1 MGLSGNRQSAG
12 WHGRRVIASRCSAV
26 AGYTCDGLPSSLCL
40 RRPMTAHRAPPPS
53 TDRGTG
59 VRVSRGH
66 TLTRPNSILS
76 VSFLVLINISLA
88 GRNATSRRCER
99 AAICDLSM
107 PGVSV
112 NCVRE
117 SPPPSPPA
125 AGLVLSPSLQT
136 PCFDGGEG
144 MPHYAY
150 LCSAG
155 VAHSAGAR
163 AAHAET
169 FDTRDP

>member
-1 MGLSGNRQSAG
+1 
-12 WHGRRVIASRCSAV
+12 
-26 AGYTCDGLPSSLCL
+26 
-40 RRPMTAHRAPPPS
+40 
-53 TDRGTG
+53 
-59 VRVSRGH
+59 
-66 TLTRPNSILS
+66 
-76 VSFLVLINISLA
+76 
-88 GRNATSRRCER
+88 
-99 AAICDLSM
+99 M

-117 SPPPSPPA
+117 SSPPPSPPA

-155 VAHSAGAR
+155 VARVAHSAGAR
-163 AAHAET
+163 VAHAET